1 MKEKINLL
9 HYAKYF
15 IKEQKEF
22 ESKENN
28 QKDPNFDENRKTGE
42 NESKLYH
49 IIRNDIIN
57 DFISHVTHN
66 EISLKT
72 TVSYSIYETNSF
84 LLYEKP
90 NLIEYAAFFGSIQI
104 FNYLFKNKV
113 KLTPSI
119 WLYAIHG
126 KNPKIIKILVDNKI
140 IPEDKSYKKFLRE
153 AIKCHHNEIVVY
165 IKSNLIHNQ
174 IDVDEFIGSES
185 IEYYNYLLLPNDKLY
200 NRNNFY
206 KFCKYDYFYF
216 AEGFL
221 MNREIDINFKTC
233 DIINDESYI
242 LTPLI
247 IAIKNNSLSIA
258 ELLLKQ
264 PGIDVNFQS
273 TCYNLRDSSE
283 RTFNALNLAIICNNP
298 KMIELLL
305 NTENI
310 NVNSILMSKEKH
322 QNNTIEIIEFSP
334 LFEVL
339 NYYKNVQI
347 LKILLSHPDI
357 DVNVKIKYTTYDT
370 KDSIKIVKYHN
381 SPILCS
387 AIKNAD
393 LDIIKLFLE
402 HPKIDVHA
410 IEFGEDITTKYKIKF
425 TPLVIAFVTNNLE
438 IIKIL
443 LSHPE
448 IDVNKCVKSEN
459 DGKISQF
466 TPFFFEIFNNEVIET
481 TKLQVISLLLSH
493 KNTDVN
499 YDSKEDCGTP
509 LIYAIEH
516 QKKDLITLLLSNP
529 NIDVNAKSIIN
540 SKDGYSTEKNPLSVA
555 LENNYKETA
564 LLLLNHP
571 KIDVNIKILHK
582 KIDFSQIKHRAL
594 LHIAIH
600 KENID
605 VIKAILD
612 NPNVD
617 LNIKSSERTVK
628 NNDTIEKE
636 KTTMHE
642 AIISNNLE
650 IIQLLLSKPE
660 IDINMKSTKTVFEN
674 NNFFIEEQTP
684 LRFAVNMENV
694 EIIQLLLSSLRK
706 SGKMTDDLNDLMKT
720 TDDNKI
726 KSIIYEN
733 INMQS

>member
-1 MKEKINLL
+1 M
-9 HYAKYF
+9 
-15 IKEQKEF
+15 
-22 ESKENN
+22 
-28 QKDPNFDENRKTGE
+28 
-42 NESKLYH
+42 
-49 IIRNDIIN
+49 
-57 DFISHVTHN
+57 
-66 EISLKT
+66 
-72 TVSYSIYETNSF
+72 
-84 LLYEKP
+84 
-90 NLIEYAAFFGSIQI
+90 
-104 FNYLFKNKV
+104 
-113 KLTPSI
+113 
-119 WLYAIHG
+119 
-126 KNPKIIKILVDNKI
+126 
-140 IPEDKSYKKFLRE
+140 
-153 AIKCHHNEIVVY
+153 
-165 IKSNLIHNQ
+165 
-174 IDVDEFIGSES
+174 
-185 IEYYNYLLLPNDKLY
+185 
-200 NRNNFY
+200 
-206 KFCKYDYFYF
+206 
-216 AEGFL
+216 
-221 MNREIDINFKTC
+221 
-233 DIINDESYI
+233 
-242 LTPLI
+242 
-247 IAIKNNSLSIA
+247 
-258 ELLLKQ
+258 
-264 PGIDVNFQS
+264 
-273 TCYNLRDSSE
+273 
-283 RTFNALNLAIICNNP
+283 
-298 KMIELLL
+298 
-305 NTENI
+305 
-310 NVNSILMSKEKH
+310 
-322 QNNTIEIIEFSP
+322 
-334 LFEVL
+334 
-339 NYYKNVQI
+339 
-347 LKILLSHPDI
+347 
-357 DVNVKIKYTTYDT
+357 
-370 KDSIKIVKYHN
+370 
-381 SPILCS
+381 
-387 AIKNAD
+387 
-393 LDIIKLFLE
+393 E

-425 TPLVIAFVTNNLE
+425 TPLVIAIVTNNLE

-448 IDVNKCVKSEN
+448 IDVNKCVKIEN

-600 KENID
+600 KENIN

-617 LNIKSSERTVK
+617 LNIKSSERTIK

-636 KTTMHE
+636 KTTIHE
-642 AIISNNLE
+642 AIISNNLG

-684 LRFAVNMENV
+684 LRIAVNMENV